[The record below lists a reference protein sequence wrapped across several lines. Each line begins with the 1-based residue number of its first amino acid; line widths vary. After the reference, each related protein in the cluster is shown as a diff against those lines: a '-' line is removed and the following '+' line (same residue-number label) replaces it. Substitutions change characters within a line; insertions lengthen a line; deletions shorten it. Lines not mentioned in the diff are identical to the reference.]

1 MFPMIA
7 ALEELLDAKAMVAAA
22 KSQLLTEGL
31 AVGEVE
37 IGIMIEIP
45 AAAVAADVFAPHV
58 DFFSMGTNDLI
69 QYTMA
74 ADRMNEGVKHLYQ
87 PYHPAVIR
95 LISMTIDAAHRHGK
109 WTGMCGSMAGELQ
122 ATKLLL
128 ALGLD
133 EFSVSIAS
141 LLELRAHIATIEV
154 SKLAPLKTAILQATS
169 EQELMQLF
177 EQD

>member
-7 ALEELLDAKAMVAAA
+7 TLDEFQAAKVMLDEAKASLQS
-22 KSQLLTEGL
+22 KGI
-31 AVGEVE
+31 AVGDVE

-58 DFFSMGTNDLI
+58 DFFSIGTNDLI

-109 WTGMCGSMAGELQ
+109 WTGMCGSMAGELE
-122 ATKLLL
+122 ATTLLL

-141 LLELRAHIATIEV
+141 LLELRAHIATID
-154 SKLAPLKTAILQATS
+154 LASLVGLKEAILSATS
-169 EQELMQLF
+169 QEQLQHILK
-177 EQD
+177 QD